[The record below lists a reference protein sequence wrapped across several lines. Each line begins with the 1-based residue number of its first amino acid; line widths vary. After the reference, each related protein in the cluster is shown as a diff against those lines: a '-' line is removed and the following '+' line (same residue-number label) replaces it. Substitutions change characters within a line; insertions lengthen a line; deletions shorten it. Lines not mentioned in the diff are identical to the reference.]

1 MSWITPTAWFALAL
15 VHLPPAAVLVR
26 PALIETLYGTSATGD
41 AGVLL
46 VHRGALFLAVVVLC
60 IFAAIEPS
68 ARRAASL
75 VLGIS
80 VLGFLAVY
88 TMAGMPAG
96 ALRIIALAD
105 AVALL
110 PLGWVMWQAWVERG
124 R

>member
-1 MSWITPTAWFALAL
+1 MPFLTPAAWFALAL
-15 VHLPPAAVLVR
+15 VHLPPAAVLLR
-26 PALIETLYGTSATGD
+26 PGLTGTLYGTSASGD
-41 AGVLL
+41 VGVLL
-46 VHRGALFLAVVVLC
+46 IHRGALFLAVVVLC
-60 IFAAIEPS
+60 VFAAIEPS

-88 TMAGMPAG
+88 AMAGMPAG